1 MGYGITDIASCHTA
15 VEAVW
20 QDYEKGGMDLNL
32 DLIEEQIIIQDTA
45 RRFART
51 ELEPVAARLDQEGDR
66 ETFLKNLRKL
76 AELGL
81 MGINVK
87 SEYGGSEA
95 GVVAFSLAVTELAR
109 ACAST
114 AVTMSVNNMVCEVIQ
129 AIGSEEQKMV
139 YIPKICSGEYYA
151 GGFGLTETVA
161 GSDAAALKTSAV
173 LDGDTW
179 VLNGSKMFITSAEYA
194 GVFVVWAVTD
204 KTAKKGRG
212 ISTFLVEN
220 GVPGLTIGREEHKMG
235 QCASVTNEL
244 IFEDCRIPKSSLM
257 GTLNGGFKTA
267 TGELAGGRIGIGS
280 LALGIGLAA
289 MDFATRYAME
299 RKQFD
304 QPITNFQAIQWMIAE
319 SYTELE
325 AARLLLLNAA
335 YKKEQDK
342 PFAREASMAKYYAT
356 EAANRAC
363 YNAVQML
370 GGYGYTKE
378 FPVERYARD
387 VRVTCIYEGTNE
399 IQRMIVARD
408 ILSSF
413 K

>member
-1 MGYGITDIASCHTA
+1 
-15 VEAVW
+15 
-20 QDYEKGGMDLNL
+20 
-32 DLIEEQIIIQDTA
+32 
-45 RRFART
+45 
-51 ELEPVAARLDQEGDR
+51 LEPVAAKLDQDGDR
-66 ETFLKNLRKL
+66 PTFLQNLKKL

-95 GVVAFSLAVTELAR
+95 GVVAFSLAVTEIAR

-129 AIGSEEQKMV
+129 AIGSEEHKMK

-161 GSDAAALKTSAV
+161 GSDAAALQTSAV
-173 LDGDTW
+173 LDGNQW
-179 VLNGSKMFITSAEYA
+179 ILNGNKMFITSAEYA

-204 KTAKKGRG
+204 KAAKKGSG

-220 GVPGLTIGREEHKMG
+220 GIPGLTVGREEHKMG
-235 QCASVTNEL
+235 QHASSTNEL
-244 IFEDCRIPKSSLM
+244 IFEDCRIPKSALM
-257 GTLNGGFKTA
+257 GKLNGGFKTA

-289 MDFATRYAME
+289 MDYATRYALD

-304 QPITNFQAIQWMIAE
+304 QSITNFQAIQWMIAE

-325 AARLLLLNAA
+325 AARLLLMNAA
-335 YKKEQDK
+335 YKKETGK
-342 PFAREASMAKYYAT
+342 PFAKEASMAKYFAT
-356 EAANRAC
+356 EAADRAC
-363 YNAVQML
+363 FTAIQML

-378 FPVERYARD
+378 FPVERFARD
-387 VRVTCIYEGTNE
+387 VRITLIYEGTNQ
-399 IQRMIVARD
+399 IQRMIIARD
-408 ILSSF
+408 ILNSL

>member
-1 MGYGITDIASCHTA
+1 MG
-15 VEAVW
+15 
-20 QDYEKGGMDLNL
+20 LNL

-45 RRFART
+45 RRFAKT

-95 GVVAFSLAVTELAR
+95 GVVAFSIAVTELAR

-139 YIPKICSGEYYA
+139 YIPRICSGEYYA

-161 GSDAAALKTSAV
+161 GSDAAALKTGAV

-179 VLNGSKMFITSAEYA
+179 ILNGSKMFITSAEYA

-204 KTAKKGRG
+204 KTAKKGSG

-220 GVPGLTIGREEHKMG
+220 GAPGLIIGREENKMG

-244 IFEDCRIPKSSLM
+244 IFEDCRIPKSALM
-257 GTLNGGFKTA
+257 GKLNGGFKTA

-289 MDFATRYAME
+289 MDYATRYAME

-325 AARLLLLNAA
+325 AARLLLMNAA
-335 YKKEQDK
+335 YKKEQGK

-356 EAANRAC
+356 EAADRAC

-370 GGYGYTKE
+370 GDMGTPKNSPLNVTRGMSGSHASMKGPT
-378 FPVERYARD
+378 RYR
-387 VRVTCIYEGTNE
+387 G
-399 IQRMIVARD
+399 
-408 ILSSF
+408 
-413 K
+413 

>member
-1 MGYGITDIASCHTA
+1 
-15 VEAVW
+15 
-20 QDYEKGGMDLNL
+20 MDLNL

-45 RRFART
+45 RRFAKT

-173 LDGDTW
+173 LDGDQW
-179 VLNGSKMFITSAEYA
+179 ILNGNKMFITSAEYA
-194 GVFVVWAVTD
+194 GVFIVWAVTD
-204 KTAKKGRG
+204 RSAKKGSG

-220 GVPGLTIGREEHKMG
+220 GAPGFTIGREEHKMG

-244 IFEDCRIPKSSLM
+244 IFEDCRIPKSSIM
-257 GTLNGGFKTA
+257 GKLNGGFKTA

-280 LALGIGLAA
+280 LGLGVGLAA
-289 MDFATRYAME
+289 MDYATRYAME

-304 QPITNFQAIQWMIAE
+304 QPISNFQAIQWMIAE

-325 AARLLLLNAA
+325 AARLLLMNAA
-335 YKKEQDK
+335 YKKETGK

-356 EAANRAC
+356 EAADRAC
-363 YNAVQML
+363 YNAIQIL

-387 VRVTCIYEGTNE
+387 VRVTCIYEGTNQ
-399 IQRMIVARD
+399 IQRMIIARD

>member
-1 MGYGITDIASCHTA
+1 MQYFIDL
-15 VEAVW
+15 W
-20 QDYEKGGMDLNL
+20 RGGRATNL

-45 RRFART
+45 RRFAKT
-51 ELEPVAARLDQEGDR
+51 ELEPVAAKLDQVGDR

-87 SEYGGSEA
+87 SQYGGSEA
-95 GVVAFSLAVTELAR
+95 GVVAFSLAVTEIAR

-161 GSDAAALKTSAV
+161 GSDAAALQTSAV
-173 LDGDTW
+173 LDGNEW

-204 KTAKKGRG
+204 KAAKKGSG

-220 GVPGLTIGREEHKMG
+220 GIPGLTVGREEHKMG

-244 IFEDCRIPKSSLM
+244 IFEDCRIPKSALM
-257 GTLNGGFKTA
+257 GKQNGGFKTA

-280 LALGIGLAA
+280 LALGIGLAT
-289 MDFATRYAME
+289 MDYATRYAIE

-304 QPITNFQAIQWMIAE
+304 QSITNFQAIQWMIAE

-325 AARLLLLNAA
+325 AARLLLMNAA
-335 YKKEQDK
+335 FKKETGK

-356 EAANRAC
+356 EAADRAC
-363 YNAVQML
+363 FSAIQML

-387 VRVTCIYEGTNE
+387 VRITLIYEGTNQ

-408 ILSSF
+408 ILNSL